1 LVALFHF
8 NETDCAVLPV
18 NYVIDYEQ
26 KQLDIDRD
34 LSFIKVKCQ
43 SVEEARRRAYV
54 IAALTY
60 DIH

>member
-1 LVALFHF
+1 
-8 NETDCAVLPV
+8 
-18 NYVIDYEQ
+18 VIDYEQ

-54 IAALTY
+54 IGALTY